1 MWQPKKDSNPHKQ
14 SQSLSCYL
22 YTIRLNA
29 CRSLRLYYYSASAA
43 GCQVFFSEQQDF
55 LWRHLT
61 DGAAQLL
68 EGSLFDTGDI
78 AARQVHTAGDLVLR
92 Q

>member
-29 CRSLRLYYYSASAA
+29 CRFLQLNQYTAFAGECQALSAVCVKKFYGGICPMALRS
-43 GCQVFFSEQQDF
+43 FS
-55 LWRHLT
+55 R
-61 DGAAQLL
+61 
-68 EGSLFDTGDI
+68 
-78 AARQVHTAGDLVLR
+78 ARFSMR
-92 Q
+92 EI